1 MDERVEKKVTPP
13 RITGSCIVNV
23 IQRVKIQLDD
33 STVYILH
40 HHDKVQPQVHLQ
52 LCDPFSKREDGVLKV
67 ENQQHHNSKSNFSHV
82 VTGSNLS
89 SESCIA
95 KTPH

>member
-13 RITGSCIVNV
+13 RITGSGIVNV

-40 HHDKVQPQVHLQ
+40 HHDKVQPQV
-52 LCDPFSKREDGVLKV
+52 
-67 ENQQHHNSKSNFSHV
+67 NNSIYNY
-82 VTGSNLS
+82 VTFLA
-89 SESCIA
+89 SEKMA
-95 KTPH
+95 Y